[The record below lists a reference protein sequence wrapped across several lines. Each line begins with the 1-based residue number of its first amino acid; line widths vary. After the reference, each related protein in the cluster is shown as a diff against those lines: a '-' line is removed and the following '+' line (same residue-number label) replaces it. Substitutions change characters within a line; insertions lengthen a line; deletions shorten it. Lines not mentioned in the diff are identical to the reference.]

1 MKKYTFILI
10 LLGLLLGHTA
20 FAEVTFSSTNP
31 TTISGSSVVLK
42 INYIATNAQMTA
54 NKVNYTIKSFL
65 PASGNA
71 APVLKQTWTGS
82 FTAYNSDGTSSG
94 SRALNAIT
102 LDTAKHAVSTKYTV
116 QIYDDGGSFAGTA
129 ATSEFTTPASFTQT
143 AQAKHPAVPGDFYY
157 TSDYDLGVYASDLHF
172 SFFRFVKEEDCI
184 TSQKK
189 AIDKDYTND
198 NGNRG
203 YTRSGKTY
211 TGCFPAKT
219 AGVVPTLAEFRNEL
233 KPYGT
238 FPSSVPLY
246 YYSYMAGP
254 GNGSTNSAPWV
265 GSIGFVK
272 EADCKID
279 EAKTVAPGRSITSCK
294 AYNSPLLKPADWNE
308 NGGAVGV
315 KSVDIKPYNS
325 DYVLLAP
332 IGNIY
337 KMDKETT
344 ITDYLNIIFKL
355 GIGLLIALSVI
366 MLIVHGVQYMGDE
379 SIFGKTEA
387 MHSMRS
393 IIGGILLAL
402 GAWAILNTIN
412 PDLVKTQLD
421 DSIPTVGL
429 DIKPNSLTT
438 RSAADSAR
446 CVEVKTGPCAISNLT
461 DTFGNKSANM
471 SKICSMESGGNQ
483 YAGSTTDPVQKANI
497 TDKCNFKDANQD
509 EVVFSFGLFQIN
521 MLANGKIIKDDAGKT
536 CENLFESK
544 DGSALK
550 PNYTIPGT
558 NKYDCRLK
566 PGDAVRKQYETCK
579 AILLDPAKN
588 IAIAKILFDQGPAMN
603 TKFGNLFAWQADAG
617 TCPSA
622 FEQ

>member
-10 LLGLLLGHTA
+10 LVGLFFGHTA

-94 SRALNAIT
+94 SRVLNTIT
-102 LDTAKHAVSTKYTV
+102 LDTAKHAVSTKYIV

-143 AQAKHPAVPGDFYY
+143 APAKHPAVPGDWYY
-157 TSDYDLGVYASDLHF
+157 TSDYDLNAYATDINF
-172 SFFRFVKEEDCI
+172 SFFRFVEEPACI

-189 AIDKDYTND
+189 AIDKSYTGDFRNW
-198 NGNRG
+198 R
-203 YTRSGKTY
+203 Y
-211 TGCFPAKT
+211 TGCFKAKT
-219 AGVVPTLAEFRNEL
+219 AGTVPTLAEFRNEL

-246 YYSYMAGP
+246 YYSYMGGP
-254 GNGSTNSAPWV
+254 GNGSTNSALWI
-265 GSIGFVK
+265 GSKGFVK
-272 EADCKID
+272 EEDCKID

-294 AYNSPLLKPADWNE
+294 AYNSPLLKPADYND

-446 CVEVKTGPCAISNLT
+446 CVPVATGPCAVSNLT
-461 DTFGNKSANM
+461 TIFGAKATGM
-471 SKICSMESGGNQ
+471 SKICNIESGGV
-483 YAGSTTDPVQKANI
+483 ASTPSGV
-497 TDKCNFKDANQD
+497 DKCAGDGT
-509 EVVFSFGLFQIN
+509 VFSFGLFQIN
-521 MLANGKIIKDDAGKT
+521 MMVNGSYMTKDTTGNADPNYCTG
-536 CENLFESK
+536 LFESK
-544 DGSALK
+544 DGTALK
-550 PNYTIPGT
+550 SNYWDASTRT
-558 NKYDCRLK
+558 YDCRLK
-566 PGDAVRKQYETCK
+566 QGDAIKQRYESCK
-579 AILLDPAKN
+579 NALLDPAKN
-588 IAIAKILFDQGPAMN
+588 IAVALKLFNQTNGMN
-603 TKFGNLFAWQADAG
+603 VAWGGGVKHEYGGDY
-617 TCPSA
+617 TICPSA

>member
-10 LLGLLLGHTA
+10 LVGLLLGHTA

-65 PASGNA
+65 PATGNA

-94 SRALNAIT
+94 SRVLNAIT
-102 LDTAKHAVSTKYTV
+102 LDTVKHAVSTKYTV

-143 AQAKHPAVPGDFYY
+143 APAKHPAVPGDFYY

-198 NGNRG
+198 NGNGG

-265 GSIGFVK
+265 GSIGFVN
-272 EADCKID
+272 EADCKKD
-279 EAKTVAPGRSITSCK
+279 EAKTVAPGRSIKSCK
-294 AYNSPLLKPADWNE
+294 SYNSPLLKPADWNE
-308 NGGAVGV
+308 NGSAVGV

-337 KMDKETT
+337 KMDKKTS

-421 DSIPTVGL
+421 DSVPNVGL
-429 DIKPNSLTT
+429 DIQRNSFVI
-438 RSAADSAR
+438 RSASDSAR
-446 CVEVKTGPCAISNLT
+446 CVPVATGPCAVSNLT
-461 DTFGNKSANM
+461 TTFGAKATGM
-471 SKICSMESGGNQ
+471 SKICNIESGGV
-483 YAGSTTDPVQKANI
+483 ASTPSGV
-497 TDKCNFKDANQD
+497 DKCAGDGT
-509 EVVFSFGLFQIN
+509 VFSFGLFQIN
-521 MLANGKIIKDDAGKT
+521 MMVNGSYMTKDTTGNADPNYCTG
-536 CENLFESK
+536 LFESK
-544 DGSALK
+544 DGTALK
-550 PNYTIPGT
+550 SNYWDSSTRT
-558 NKYDCRLK
+558 YDCRLK
-566 PGDAVRKQYETCK
+566 QGDAIKQRYESCK
-579 AILLDPAKN
+579 NALLDPAKN
-588 IAIAKILFDQGPAMN
+588 IAVAFKLFSQTNGMN
-603 TKFGNLFAWQADAG
+603 VAWGGGVNHEYGGDYPI
-617 TCPSA
+617 CPSA